1 MAKQDTAAQSQAE
14 TKQISQVVTSKVA
27 AEQEVLKA
35 MESEKSAALNQTA
48 AAETRA
54 HEAYTAHQQA
64 MRKAAASKQAAH
76 TSQTQEARV
85 KKQETTVAP
94 RQACS

>member
-14 TKQISQVVTSKVA
+14 TKQISQGVTSKVA

-35 MESEKSAALNQTA
+35 MESEKSAALNQAA

-54 HEAYTAHQQA
+54 HEAYTARQTMQ
-64 MRKAAASKQAAH
+64 KAAASKQAANA
-76 TSQTQEARV
+76 SQTQEARV
-85 KKQETTVAP
+85 KKEETTVAP